1 MGGKVYAWL
10 IPRLFDFQARAMG
23 LPDTRGALV
32 NSVQP
37 GSPAQKAGIERMD
50 VIRSVDGQPIND
62 SSDLP
67 PIIGAMAPGSKVRVE
82 LLRDGKPRTVT
93 ATLDAL
99 APGLI
104 LGFMVISLA
113 DFLGGPGYGT
123 LTAVP
128 WGLSQYGV
136 RRHPVQLYEL
146 LAGVLA
152 LFVWWR
158 MVDGR
163 RYAGQLFL
171 ITITIY
177 SATRLFLDVFRDN
190 TWITAAGYHGWQI
203 VAFAA
208 MLLGHWY
215 LVDHGM
221 PLAPLRRL
229 TLAYGIAVAARI
241 GVLAVAAARTPGLGE
256 RFGSAE
262 AFLRG
267 GGATLLLVAA
277 FGVLLPP
284 LLAAGAWGT
293 LRVPN
298 TQSATGI
305 LYVAVIAAFT
315 GELAATGAGW

>member
-1 MGGKVYAWL
+1 MFPTLPLGPFIFPTAGLVIIFGAWL
-10 IPRLFDFQARAMG
+10 SLWVIEKAALRLQMDAQATYTLAVVGLVAGFLGARLAFVALHWPAYQQNLIGILWPLTSGYEPLAGVVVGGLAAFFYGRARQ
-23 LPDTRGALV
+23 LPFA
-32 NSVQP
+32 
-37 GSPAQKAGIERMD
+37 
-50 VIRSVDGQPIND
+50 
-62 SSDLP
+62 
-67 PIIGAMAPGSKVRVE
+67 
-82 LLRDGKPRTVT
+82 

-158 MVDGR
+158 LVDGR

-177 SATRLFLDVFRDN
+177 SAARLFLDAFRDN

-208 MLLGHWY
+208 MLLG
-215 LVDHGM
+215 L
-221 PLAPLRRL
+221 
-229 TLAYGIAVAARI
+229 I
-241 GVLAVAAARTPGLGE
+241 
-256 RFGSAE
+256 
-262 AFLRG
+262 
-267 GGATLLLVAA
+267 
-277 FGVLLPP
+277 
-284 LLAAGAWGT
+284 LLARRAE
-293 LRVPN
+293 N
-298 TQSATGI
+298 Q
-305 LYVAVIAAFT
+305 
-315 GELAATGAGW
+315 